1 MAKAKPP
8 ASARALPPRF
18 SHQAEYA
25 RLQTHAS
32 IYALFWEQGAAKT
45 RPVIENAAS
54 LYDDGMV
61 DALLIVAPRG
71 ADRNWANEEIP
82 KWMPKHIL
90 DKARIMNYRGSK
102 AGTKWHQ
109 RDLAELFVHKGMAIL
124 TIQYASFATQ
134 RAKNSIWKFL
144 RKRKVFYVLDE
155 SSGIKTPSAKRS
167 ISIQASGRYAPFK
180 RIMDGTPVA
189 EGPFDIYMPV
199 KFLDE
204 KFWKRHGIW
213 DFGAFKQR
221 FGRWMMRADAAKPV
235 EQGGL
240 GWDPGY
246 DKLIEYQNLDELHD
260 MLKEIGSRYLKE
272 EVFDLPPKLY
282 GKLEYEIT
290 DYQRSLYDELKENF
304 MIQFANGRTV
314 TADLAIVR
322 LLRFQQLIGGYLPCD
337 DDEPAE
343 LLNLKG
349 EKNPRLDCLVQNAE
363 PLGTQS
369 LIWCRFIKDI
379 DLIVDALGVKRAV
392 PYYGKLDDDELE
404 HNKISFQKGDKQY
417 FVGNLQMSSALT
429 LHMAHTVFFY
439 SNSFK
444 LRERLQ
450 AEDRAHRAGLDHSV
464 DYRDICAANTVD
476 WHLIEA
482 LRGKLDVSR
491 IITGDKLK
499 EWI

>member
-1 MAKAKPP
+1 M
-8 ASARALPPRF
+8 F
-18 SHQAEYA
+18 
-25 RLQTHAS
+25 
-32 IYALFWEQGAAKT
+32 ALFWEQGAAKT
-45 RPVIENAAS
+45 RPVIENAA
-54 LYDDGMV
+54 LLFDEGEIN
-61 DALLIVAPRG
+61 ALLIVAPRG

-90 DKARIMNYRGSK
+90 SKARIMNYRGGK

-109 RDLAELFVHKGMAIL
+109 RDLLELYVHKGMAIL
-124 TIQYASFATQ
+124 TIQYASFGTA
-134 RAKNSIWKFL
+134 RAKNAIWKFL

-204 KFWKRHGIW
+204 KFWKQHGIW
-213 DFGAFKQR
+213 NFGAFKQR

-235 EQGGL
+235 SEGGL

-246 DKLIEYQNLDELHD
+246 DKLIEYQNLDELHG
-260 MLKEIGSRYLKE
+260 MLKEIGTRYLKE

-290 DYQRSLYDELKENF
+290 DYQRSLYDELKENYI
-304 MIQFANGRTV
+304 IQFKNGRTV

-337 DDEPAE
+337 DEEPAE
-343 LLNLKG
+343 LLNMKG
-349 EKNPRLDCLVQNAE
+349 EKNPRLDCLVQNAD
-363 PLGTQS
+363 PLGTQA
-369 LIWCRFIKDI
+369 LVWCRFIKDI
-379 DLIVDALGVKRAV
+379 DLIVDALGKRAV
-392 PYYGKLDDDELE
+392 PYYGKLNDDELE
-404 HNKISFQKGDKQY
+404 RNKIAFQKGDKQF

-464 DYRDICAANTVD
+464 DYRDICAADTVD

-482 LRGKLDVSR
+482 LRNKLDISR